1 MAEFINARALRE
13 ADLPDWRLL
22 VQALHARFD
31 FPTYAE
37 GLTLLAS
44 IGVVANEL
52 DHHPD
57 LDLRYGHLNVKLA
70 SHDVGGVTDRDV
82 QLARR
87 ISELAR
93 QAGAT
98 PRPELTQALE
108 FGLDTADWARIRPFW
123 KAVLGGSDNARLPD
137 EVRDLD
143 GSLPTLWFQE
153 TDGSG
158 ESGSSGDSGAANAPA
173 QRWHPD
179 IHVPADVAEARIA
192 AALDAGGTL
201 VTAEHAP
208 SFTVLA
214 DPNGNKVCV
223 CTSEGRD

>member
-1 MAEFINARALRE
+1 MADHIDARALRE

-31 FPTYAE
+31 TPSYAE
-37 GLTLLAS
+37 GLTLLAA
-44 IGVVANEL
+44 IGVVADEL

-57 LDLRYGHLNVKLA
+57 LDLRYGHLNVKLS
-70 SHDVGGVTDRDV
+70 SHDVGGVTARDV
-82 QLARR
+82 RLARR

-93 QAGAT
+93 EAGAT
-98 PRPELTQALE
+98 PRPELVQTLE
-108 FGLDTADWARIRPFW
+108 LGLDTADWARIRPFW
-123 KAVLGGSDNARLPD
+123 KAVLGGAGNPRLPD
-137 EVRDLD
+137 EVRDPD

-153 TDGSG
+153 T
-158 ESGSSGDSGAANAPA
+158 EEHEPPR

-201 VTAEHAP
+201 VSAEHAP
-208 SFTVLA
+208 SFTVLGDA
-214 DPNGNKVCV
+214 DGNKVCV
-223 CTSEGRD
+223 CTSEGRGD

>member
-1 MAEFINARALRE
+1 MAELIDARALRE

-22 VQALHARFD
+22 VQAIHARFD
-31 FPTYAE
+31 HASYAA
-37 GLTLLAS
+37 GLTLLAA
-44 IGVVANEL
+44 IGVVADEL

-57 LDLRYGHLNVKLA
+57 LDLRYGHLNVKLS
-70 SHDVGGVTDRDV
+70 SHDVGGVTERDLR
-82 QLARR
+82 LARR

-93 QAGAT
+93 EAGAS
-98 PRPELTQALE
+98 PRPELTQSLE
-108 FGLDTADWARIRPFW
+108 LAIDTPDWARIRPFW
-123 KAVLGGSDNARLPD
+123 KAVLGGSDNPRLPD
-137 EVRDLD
+137 EVRDVD

-153 TDGSG
+153 TDPH
-158 ESGSSGDSGAANAPA
+158 EAPK

-201 VTAEHAP
+201 VTAEYAP

-214 DPNGNKVCV
+214 DPDGNKVCV
-223 CTSEGRD
+223 CTSEGRGD

>member
-1 MAEFINARALRE
+1 MADHIDARALRE

-31 FPTYAE
+31 TPSYAE
-37 GLTLLAS
+37 GLMLLAA
-44 IGVVANEL
+44 IGVVADEL
-52 DHHPD
+52 NHHPD
-57 LDLRYGHLNVKLA
+57 LDLRYGHLNVKLS
-70 SHDVGGVTDRDV
+70 SHDVGGVTGRDV

-87 ISELAR
+87 ISELVR
-93 QAGAT
+93 EAGAT
-98 PRPELTQALE
+98 PRPERVQTLE

-123 KAVLGGSDNARLPD
+123 KAVLVGADNPRLPD
-137 EVRDLD
+137 EVSDAD

-153 TDGSG
+153 TD
-158 ESGSSGDSGAANAPA
+158 EHEVPR

-201 VTAEHAP
+201 VSAEHAP

-214 DPNGNKVCV
+214 DADGNKVCV
-223 CTSEGRD
+223 CTSEGRGD

>member
-1 MAEFINARALRE
+1 MADHIDARALRE

-31 FPTYAE
+31 TSSYAE
-37 GLTLLAS
+37 GLTLLAA
-44 IGVVANEL
+44 IGVVADEL

-57 LDLRYGHLNVKLA
+57 LDLRYGHLNVKLS
-70 SHDVGGVTDRDV
+70 SHDVGGVTDRDLR
-82 QLARR
+82 LARR

-93 QAGAT
+93 EAGVT
-98 PRPELTQALE
+98 PRPELVQVLE
-108 FGLDTADWARIRPFW
+108 LAIDTADWARIRPFW
-123 KAVLGGSDNARLPD
+123 KAVLGGADNPRLPD
-137 EVRDLD
+137 EVGDPD

-153 TDGSG
+153 TDEREEPGR
-158 ESGSSGDSGAANAPA
+158 PR

-214 DPNGNKVCV
+214 DADGNKVCV
-223 CTSEGRD
+223 CTSEGRSV

>member
-1 MAEFINARALRE
+1 MAEFIDARALRE

-31 FPTYAE
+31 TTSYAE
-37 GLTLLAS
+37 GLTLLAA
-44 IGVVANEL
+44 IGVVADEL
-52 DHHPD
+52 NHHPD
-57 LDLRYGHLNVKLA
+57 LDLRYGHLNVRLS
-70 SHDVGGVTDRDV
+70 SHDVGGVTDRDL

-93 QAGAT
+93 EAGVT
-98 PRPELTQALE
+98 PRPELTQTLE
-108 FGLDTADWARIRPFW
+108 LGIDTADWARIRPFW

-153 TDGSG
+153 T
-158 ESGSSGDSGAANAPA
+158 EPHEEPR

-214 DPNGNKVCV
+214 DPDGNKVCV
-223 CTSEGRD
+223 CTSEGRAG

>member
-1 MAEFINARALRE
+1 MADYIDARALRE

-31 FPTYAE
+31 TASYAE
-37 GLTLLAS
+37 GLTLLAA
-44 IGVVANEL
+44 IGVVADEL

-57 LDLRYGHLNVKLA
+57 LDLRYGHLNVKLS

-82 QLARR
+82 RLARR

-93 QAGAT
+93 EAGAT
-98 PRPELTQALE
+98 PRPELTQTLE
-108 FGLDTADWARIRPFW
+108 LGIDTADWGRIRPFW

-153 TDGSG
+153 T
-158 ESGSSGDSGAANAPA
+158 EPHEEPR

-214 DPNGNKVCV
+214 DPDGNKVCV
-223 CTSEGRD
+223 CTSEGRSG